1 MTTTQKTFDTATISK
16 LDKSRVEVVGSIPA
30 ETWERF
36 RSEAIKHINGS
47 VKIDGFRNGMVPES
61 VLIAKVGEMAI
72 LEEMA
77 ELALSKAYLDILI
90 ENKID
95 AIGRP
100 EVHITKLAKGNAL
113 EFKAITS
120 VTPEVKLPDYKKIAS
135 DEIAKSPKDEE
146 KVTDQDVEDAILRIR
161 KAHASHEGHDHEKM
175 STEEHDKAIM
185 ANLPELTDDFVK
197 KLGEF
202 KDIPDF
208 KNKLSL
214 MVEEEKRDAAREKRR
229 IRIADAIVE
238 KATIE
243 LPEVMIQSE
252 LDRSEAQFKADI
264 ERMGVKLEDYLKYA
278 KKSLEEIRKEWQ
290 PSAEKKAKLQL
301 ILNEIAKAE
310 KIAPEPKEVQE
321 EVDRIVAVYKDAD
334 REHAAAYA
342 ETVLT
347 NEKVFQW
354 LERA

>member
-1 MTTTQKTFDTATISK
+1 MTTTQKTFDTATIKK

-30 ETWERF
+30 EIWERF
-36 RSEAIKHINGS
+36 RSEAIKHINES

-61 VLIAKVGEMAI
+61 VLIAKVGERAI

-77 ELALSKAYLDILI
+77 ELALPKAYLDILI

-113 EFKAITS
+113 ELKAITS
-120 VTPEVKLPDYKKIAS
+120 VTPEVKLPDYKKIAT
-135 DEIAKSPKDEE
+135 DEIA
-146 KVTDQDVEDAILRIR
+146 
-161 KAHASHEGHDHEKM
+161 
-175 STEEHDKAIM
+175 
-185 ANLPELTDDFVK
+185 VK

-208 KNKLSL
+208 KNKLSM

-238 KATIE
+238 KATID
-243 LPEVMIQSE
+243 LPDVMIQSE

-310 KIAPEPKEVQE
+310 KIAPEPKEVEE

-334 REHAAAYA
+334 REHATAYA

-354 LERA
+354 LERV